1 MRVAHDIRLFT
12 VTSIHRKPVE
22 AHETARNLRQVR
34 QKMTEEEDPRV
45 KQERNQAGKIWGKE
59 KVLKEETDW
68 CSMHVK
74 VIPTVD
80 EEHVSSENE
89 STFCWSAITMK

>member
-22 AHETARNLRQVR
+22 AHETARNLRHVR

-45 KQERNQAGKIWGKE
+45 KQERNQAGK
-59 KVLKEETDW
+59 V
-68 CSMHVK
+68 
-74 VIPTVD
+74 
-80 EEHVSSENE
+80 
-89 STFCWSAITMK
+89 